1 MRNAVSILF
10 SFLFILSCID
20 GRNRIEKQVNEWNN
34 KEILFPGNPVF
45 TSMVKDTVP
54 YRIPKTDYKVV
65 VFVDSVGCISCKLQ
79 LPKWK
84 EFMHE
89 VDSLSDGNVP
99 FVFFFQ
105 TKDVRELRYILRR
118 DNFSHPVCIDTE
130 DSFYKLNRFPGEM
143 MFQTFLVDS
152 ENRVKVIGNPI
163 HNLSVKDLYLNE
175 LVGIEAISQPVT
187 MIQADSAEY
196 HYGVVGENMTASRNI
211 ILKNTGKEV
220 FRIKGIT
227 TSCDCMTAGYDWD
240 EIPPGGKA
248 AMTVEYKAEEP
259 GDFWRT
265 ITIYGNIPSKS
276 VTLDFLGTV
285 KKREINKAWKH
296 ELRSCKLR
304 ISCSTPSLT
313 NPI

>member
-1 MRNAVSILF
+1 MEIKHSIVYGLIKISFICLLF
-10 SFLFILSCID
+10 FAMSCQKND
-20 GRNRIEKQVNEWNN
+20 RAKVESLVKEWNN
-34 KEILFPGNPVF
+34 KEIRFPDNPVF
-45 TSMVKDTVP
+45 TRFVTDTVP

-79 LPKWK
+79 LPIWK

-130 DSFYKLNRFPGEM
+130 DSFYRLNRFPGEM
-143 MFQTFLVDS
+143 MFQAFLVDS

-163 HNLSVKDLYLNE
+163 HNLPVKDLYFKE
-175 LVGIEAISQPVT
+175 ITGIEAVSMPVT
-187 MIQADSAEY
+187 TIQADSAEY
-196 HYGVVGENMTASRNI
+196 HYGVVGENMTVSRKI
-211 ILKNTGKEV
+211 ILKNTGNEV
-220 FRIKGIT
+220 FRIKGTT
-227 TSCDCMTAGYDWD
+227 TSCDCMTAEYDWD

-248 AMTVEYKAEEP
+248 AMTVKYKAEEP

-265 ITIYGNIPSKS
+265 ITIYGNVPGKS
-276 VTLDFLGTV
+276 VTLDFWGTV
-285 KKREINKAWKH
+285 RE
-296 ELRSCKLR
+296 
-304 ISCSTPSLT
+304 
-313 NPI
+313 

>member
-1 MRNAVSILF
+1 MEIKHSIVYGLIKISFICLLF
-10 SFLFILSCID
+10 FAMSCQKND
-20 GRNRIEKQVNEWNN
+20 RAKVESLVKEWNN
-34 KEILFPGNPVF
+34 KEIRFPDNPVF
-45 TSMVKDTVP
+45 TRFVTDTVP

-65 VFVDSVGCISCKLQ
+65 VFVDSMGCISCKLQ

-89 VDSLSDGNVP
+89 VDSLNDGNVP

-105 TKDVRELRYILRR
+105 TKNVRELRYILRR

-163 HNLSVKDLYLNE
+163 HNLSVKDLYLKE
-175 LVGIEAISQPVT
+175 IAGIEAVSLPVT
-187 MIQADSAEY
+187 TIQADSAEY
-196 HYGVVGENMTASRNI
+196 HYGVVGENMTASRKI
-211 ILKNTGKEV
+211 ILKNTGNEV
-220 FRIKGIT
+220 FRIKGTT
-227 TSCDCMTAGYDWD
+227 TSCDCMTAEYDWD

-265 ITIYGNIPSKS
+265 ITIYGNIPEKS
-276 VTLDFLGTV
+276 FTLDFWGTV
-285 KKREINKAWKH
+285 RK
-296 ELRSCKLR
+296 
-304 ISCSTPSLT
+304 
-313 NPI
+313 

>member
-1 MRNAVSILF
+1 MEIKHSIVYGLIKISFICLLF
-10 SFLFILSCID
+10 FAMSCQKND
-20 GRNRIEKQVNEWNN
+20 RAKVESLVKEWNN
-34 KEILFPGNPVF
+34 KEIRFPENPVF
-45 TSMVKDTVP
+45 TRYVTDTIP

-79 LPKWK
+79 LPRWK

-143 MFQTFLVDS
+143 MFQTFLVNS

-163 HNLSVKDLYLNE
+163 HNLSVKDLYLKE
-175 LVGIEAISQPVT
+175 IAGIEAVSLPVT
-187 MIQADSAEY
+187 TIMADSAEY
-196 HYGVVGENMTASRNI
+196 HYGVVGENMTASKKI
-211 ILKNTGKEV
+211 ILKNTGNEV
-220 FRIKGIT
+220 FRIKGTT
-227 TSCDCMTAGYDWD
+227 TSCDCMTAEYDWD

-248 AMTVEYKAEEP
+248 AMTVKYKAEEL

-265 ITIYGNIPSKS
+265 ITIYGNIPEKS
-276 VTLDFLGTV
+276 FTLDFWGTV
-285 KKREINKAWKH
+285 RK
-296 ELRSCKLR
+296 
-304 ISCSTPSLT
+304 
-313 NPI
+313 

>member
-1 MRNAVSILF
+1 MEIKHSIVYGLIKISFICLLF
-10 SFLFILSCID
+10 FAMSCQKND
-20 GRNRIEKQVNEWNN
+20 RAKVESLVKEWNN
-34 KEILFPGNPVF
+34 KEIRFPENPVF
-45 TSMVKDTVP
+45 TRYVTDTIP

-79 LPKWK
+79 LPRWK

-130 DSFYKLNRFPGEM
+130 DRFYKLNRFPGEM

-163 HNLSVKDLYLNE
+163 HNLSIKDLYLKE
-175 LVGIEAISQPVT
+175 IAGIEAVSLPVT
-187 MIQADSAEY
+187 TIEADSAEY
-196 HYGVVGENMTASRNI
+196 HYGVVRENMTASKKI
-211 ILKNTGKEV
+211 VLKNTGKEV
-220 FRIKGIT
+220 FRIKGTT
-227 TSCDCMTAGYDWD
+227 TSCDCMTAEYDWD
-240 EIPPGGKA
+240 EIPPGEEA
-248 AMTVEYKAEEP
+248 AMTVEYKAEDS

-265 ITIYGNIPSKS
+265 ITIYGNVPGKS
-276 VTLDFLGTV
+276 VTLDFWGTV
-285 KKREINKAWKH
+285 RK
-296 ELRSCKLR
+296 
-304 ISCSTPSLT
+304 
-313 NPI
+313 